1 MISLE
6 NLKKYKLKKRYVA
19 TTLIIAAVAVCGI
32 AGISKSKEIKYETK
46 PIERCTITQVVE
58 ASGTIN
64 PVNTVSVGSTVSG
77 LIKEIFVDYN
87 DVVKKGQILNTCGM
101 SFMHGAQDGQKFIG
115 ILIIFICL
123 LRKTPIPENAIPL
136 DYIGIIIFT
145 AVVMAIGCSVGG
157 KKIVDNIGTQMATLN
172 IQDGFISDVTT
183 IITLLIASLTRFT
196 N

>member
-1 MISLE
+1 MHLLQDLQEQQFRHMELAGVNFSEWKSVIIG
-6 NLKKYKLKKRYVA
+6 
-19 TTLIIAAVAVCGI
+19 LIWSI
-32 AGISKSKEIKYETK
+32 AGTFIISVIMTK
-46 PIERCTITQVVE
+46 IMNPILK
-58 ASGTIN
+58 
-64 PVNTVSVGSTVSG
+64 NT
-77 LIKEIFVDYN
+77 KDKN
-87 DVVKKGQILNTCGM
+87 VKKGQILNTCGM